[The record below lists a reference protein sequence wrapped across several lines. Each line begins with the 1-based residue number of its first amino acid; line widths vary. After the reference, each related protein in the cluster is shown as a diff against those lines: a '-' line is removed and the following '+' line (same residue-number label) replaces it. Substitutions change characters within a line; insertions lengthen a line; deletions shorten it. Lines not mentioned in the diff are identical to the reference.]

1 MDVSEIKHYFGFV
14 WPRSSISPAV
24 ISTLKNAGSSV
35 IFDVSNE
42 NLSDFTKQLMK
53 YNASARVVDIKIPP
67 ALLASPELPSVLA
80 DTPIG
85 HVWVEL
91 GPLDTADTLYDMTR
105 ASEALSETI
114 DIIPVVSSLETVF
127 HIIDDMSMLGSLAI
141 KGNEAGGFVGAETT
155 LSLLCAART
164 RLKKVERP
172 LDVFVWGAVGTP
184 EAAAGLLIMG
194 VKGIVFETLHWLTDL
209 PGLNPDLRDRI
220 RKLRPEHTEIVG
232 AGLGAPVRLFNKG
245 NSVIVK
251 RLKAL
256 SHRLL
261 AEGSPDQARRA
272 FVAEMTRCAVPLKK
286 SALGPEEAVP
296 LGVET
301 AFAQQFAERFGEET
315 GAAVRSF
322 LEAAYESY
330 TRALLSPDSLKNSP
344 AAKHL
349 GVRYPIIQG
358 AMSWITDEP
367 SFAKAVA
374 EAGAL
379 PTIALGVL
387 DPTTVE
393 EKLGNLH
400 EIMQGRPFAVNI
412 VTLPDNPYRDFHFDW
427 VLKTKPSF
435 VVIAAGDP
443 SHAPRFLQEGIEVI
457 YVTPNL
463 ELMKLA
469 FDLGVKFVVC
479 EGNEAGGHVGANSTL
494 TLAQMIVGLRRASPQ
509 LFEGKTI
516 ALAGGIYD
524 RDTAFFARVLGAD
537 AIQVGT
543 AYLTTREIVSTG
555 ALSEL
560 YQKRILEA
568 QPGDTTLTGE
578 AVGLRVRSL
587 TSPKIC
593 TLLDLERQFA
603 SGAEPEETFRR
614 KIETLTA
621 GSLYIAA
628 KGRDATGTR
637 VMTEDACITEG
648 QFMSGVAA
656 GFLEHAVTLETLHN
670 ELVSGPTAVEKDS
683 LAAGYGKTQRQEQ
696 ARKEATY
703 RGPSAAHMAMP
714 TPAPRKMQERIAITG
729 MSIANSLG
737 VGYAQV
743 LRASLAKKSGITS
756 VPPSRWD
763 HTIYYDPRPRVPEK
777 TYCSFGAFMDVHIS
791 RKDIGVAPHD
801 FRTMTGATRITLLLA
816 EQAIQESG
824 ILASDIP
831 RERISVLI
839 SQNSGEAAG
848 TLQDMIV
855 RGSVDAIAKAAMR
868 ALELE
873 PAHVNELEKEVKKG
887 RLAVDDTTLL
897 GRLNCAAGGFICNK
911 YGFMGPSFALSA
923 ACATSLAALYT
934 AIQFIRNGIIDAAI
948 VGGGEEF
955 LSPMHFLEFSALGAL
970 AGISGIERLP
980 STTSRPFDRDRD
992 GMVLGEGGGM
1002 LVIERESSARK
1013 RGAHIH
1019 AFITGVG
1026 ATNNHL
1032 GMVESS
1038 SQTQE
1043 LAISSS
1049 FNDALYGPDE
1059 VDFVECHATGTK
1071 QGDIEEVRAL
1081 RKFFHRRTGPVLS
1094 SFKSQIGH
1102 TLGASGINSLIRGVS
1117 AMNEGVFPPTLN
1129 YEKPDSELAIE
1140 ESGMVLLGDPDE
1152 WRQRD
1157 GLPRR
1162 MQVNAFGFGGSN
1174 YVIQIEEALDG
1185 KDKILV
1191 DTEARG
1197 DAHQPFSTPVC
1208 HSALPVK
1215 GLVFLE
1221 GVLSGVPYRVAVL
1234 ADDEDAARNILNES
1248 ELLRNGPIVAPQRIR
1263 SLAKKGIYVGP
1274 VNCDP
1279 DNMAFVFPGQ
1289 GSHYAGMGRELYDN
1303 FPVIR
1308 RWMDQAADVAE
1319 FDLLRL
1325 LFHDREED
1333 LQKTRW
1339 QQPALFTLEYAVAQ
1353 YLLSLGVKPKALA
1366 GHSLG
1371 ELTALCLAG
1380 VYSFE
1385 DGFRL
1390 VNKRAVC
1397 MDKACSQGVDPGVM
1411 LACDAPTDVLNDI
1424 LKRYPNTFIT
1434 NVNSPKQVVLGGG
1447 SHAMRSLGLE
1457 LKTLGFRSTL
1467 LRVSMAFHSP
1477 IMRCIRDELEEF
1489 VSHIEFYPPTMPVV
1503 SNTTGQP
1510 FPDDPSQIKRTLM
1523 DHLESPVLWMQ
1534 DINVLAQDFE
1544 ITCFVEVGPREI
1556 LCNLIQDTLEGVEC
1570 IQTCLPSA
1578 EQLVF
1583 KTALARLYVKGHLI
1597 PVNRP
1602 LPLDAGGHALPAS
1615 NIEPTR
1621 LVLPA
1626 HSETER
1632 TPDEEI
1638 RSIIQKHVNAFI
1650 LESFGRFIKPAI
1662 LKSVRETID
1671 PSYTEDRLETFLR
1684 EESLEETLVPVRE
1697 TPPLRMEPTTTAPMT
1712 GDHSAKISA
1721 ALNGLDESDVTER
1734 VIRLIMEATG
1744 YERNEIEPDMDLRE
1758 DLSIRSSRLP
1768 VIMDAVE
1775 GHFGIKIELEDFM
1788 DVRTIRD
1795 ISNRIAM
1802 VMARQQGEQR
1812 GETSASLRP
1821 LQDNLA
1827 HAVDSPRQTI
1837 KRVIFKERSIDTVEL
1852 NPVEITPTEPLLIIS
1867 AKGGAGFRKSI
1878 GDVFRRDYGATIL
1891 TGQFLS
1897 TEAEQELFAVDLR
1910 SEDQISE
1917 ALSAMEQMIE
1927 APSGLVI
1934 VLDQTLSDELR
1945 QLEDVPVV
1953 LVGLFAILKTFLQSP
1968 SKKFALVI
1976 ENRSHEP
1983 SPAMATLQE
1992 GLLGVFLSA
2001 SLELGYVLFR
2011 SLTLHQ
2017 GGDLTKAV
2025 RWALNREIKPVQL
2038 MCNAAGL
2045 YTSEGRVAPLV
2056 EFGDSLRSL
2065 DPSDVIVFS
2074 GGGYGVTSRLARSL
2088 EPYGCKIVLLGRTPI
2103 DEKQPCLKRY
2113 DEQESPD
2120 AISGDREICTD
2131 EEGWAQSPGGEEL
2144 VTTAQRV
2151 RETIQELESR
2161 GMEVSYYP
2169 CDVTDPHAV
2178 KVVFAR
2184 IYENYGRIDGIVHG
2198 AGILRDNLIKS
2209 MNAEDFRKVVE
2220 VKLLGAWNLFQAL
2233 GENPIKFFACLSS
2246 AACIQGNPGQS
2257 NYAAANRMM
2266 SALLPYVMRQ
2276 RPDTI
2281 CKSFMLPPIEG
2292 TGMAD
2297 TPEIRALMK
2306 RAHTGYV
2313 HVDEFAVLFWRELFL
2328 SPREDAWV
2336 LYMRSLPDL
2345 KTSPIRLAESH
2356 DEKDFLLVHGM
2367 AIPKD
2372 RAPLIDTVQELDL
2385 RTGLLKASRKF
2396 STERDL
2402 WIEDHKPFVFLRR
2415 PLLSAIMIIEAML
2428 EACHILYPL
2437 LEVVSVKDVWF
2448 FDVIECPPRSEQDVV
2463 IECATVERKGSLVV
2477 CEAQIYTGTQVTSLG
2492 TGRTHPHYKGAF
2504 VLAPHK
2510 ERAIMERI
2518 KGPQISQ
2525 SKLTEPITRS
2535 AILAQYELR
2544 SGMKDRYRVIDSVS
2558 GLGQGTISAATVY
2571 KHSVDFVDR
2580 PDASYQY
2587 SPYLLEALMQSAHF
2601 YLVGRGDATNAAII
2615 PHRVEDLIFTR
2626 NCHDGERVAV
2636 EGRALK
2642 EDKEGLEWEA
2652 WAVDEAGE
2660 TIMYLKKATFR
2671 WFSLPEIVQAAE

>member
-1 MDVSEIKHYFGFV
+1 MIDI
-14 WPRSSISPAV
+14 RISPALLTT
-24 ISTLKNAGSSV
+24 S
-35 IFDVSNE
+35 D
-42 NLSDFTKQLMK
+42 LS
-53 YNASARVVDIKIPP
+53 
-67 ALLASPELPSVLA
+67 SVLA
-80 DTPIG
+80 DARFG
-85 HVWVEL
+85 RVWVEL
-91 GPLDTADTLYDMTR
+91 GPLDAADTLYDIAR
-105 ASEALSETI
+105 ASEKLAERAV
-114 DIIPVVSSLETVF
+114 IIPVASSLDIIMR
-127 HIIDDMSMLGSLAI
+127 IIDDTPTLRSLAI
-141 KGNEAGGFVGAETT
+141 KGNEAGGFVGTETT

-164 RLKKVERP
+164 RLKKTQRP
-172 LDVFVWGAVGTP
+172 LDVFVWGGIGTP

-194 VKGIVFETLHWLTDL
+194 VKGIVFETVHCLTDL

-232 AGLGAPVRLFNKG
+232 GGLGVPVRLFNKG
-245 NSVIVK
+245 NSAIVK
-251 RLKAL
+251 NLEAL

-261 AEGSPDQARRA
+261 AAGTPDQARRA
-272 FVAEMTRCAVPLKK
+272 FVAEITHCAVQLRD

-296 LGVET
+296 LGVEI
-301 AFAQQFAERFGEET
+301 AFAQQFVERFGKET
-315 GAAVRSF
+315 GAALRSF
-322 LEAAYESY
+322 LEAIYDSY
-330 TRALLSPDSLKNSP
+330 ARALRSPDSLKNSP
-344 AAKHL
+344 SAKKL

-367 SFAKAVA
+367 LFAKAVA

-387 DPTTVE
+387 DPKAVE
-393 EKLGNLH
+393 EKLARLH
-400 EIMQGRPFAVNI
+400 ETMQGRPFAVNI
-412 VTLPDNPYRDFHFDW
+412 VTLPDNPYREFHFDW
-427 VLKTKPSF
+427 VLKTRPRF

-443 SHAPRFLQEGIEVI
+443 SHASRFLEEGIEVI
-457 YVTPNL
+457 YVTPNP

-494 TLAQMIVGLRRASPQ
+494 TLAQKIIALRHTSPA
-509 LFEGKTI
+509 LFEGKTV

-524 RDTAFFARVLGAD
+524 RDTAFFARVLAAD

-543 AYLTTREIVSTG
+543 AYLATREIVSTG
-555 ALSEL
+555 ALSPL

-568 QPGDTTLTGE
+568 QPGDTAITGE
-578 AVGLRVRSL
+578 AAGLRVRSL
-587 TSPKIC
+587 RSPKIC
-593 TLLDLERQFA
+593 TLLDLERQFVC
-603 SGAEPEETFRR
+603 GAEPEESFRR

-621 GSLYIAA
+621 GSLYVAA
-628 KGRDATGTR
+628 KGRDITGTQ
-637 VMTEDACITEG
+637 VMTEDACKAEG
-648 QFMSGVAA
+648 QFMSGVVA
-656 GFLEHAVTLETLHN
+656 GFLERELTLTALHE
-670 ELVSGPTAVEKDS
+670 ELVSGPSAVATDCF
-683 LAAGYGKTQRQEQ
+683 AAGHRETQSQGQ
-696 ARKEATY
+696 SSKGATS
-703 RGPSAAHMAMP
+703 REPSSVHVFP
-714 TPAPRKMQERIAITG
+714 PKPASRSMRERIAITG
-729 MSIANSLG
+729 MSVANSLG
-737 VGYAQV
+737 VGYADV
-743 LRASLAKKSGITS
+743 IRASLAKKSGITA
-756 VPPSRWD
+756 VPRSRWD
-763 HTIYYDPRPRVPEK
+763 HTIYFDPRPRVPEK
-777 TYCSFGAFMDVHIS
+777 TYCSVGAFMDVHIS
-791 RKDIGVAPHD
+791 RKDLGVAPHD

-824 ILASDIP
+824 ILSSDIP

-855 RGSVDAIAKAAMR
+855 RGSADAIGKAAIR
-868 ALELE
+868 ALALE
-873 PAHVNELEKEVKKG
+873 PSHVSELEKEVKKG

-911 YGFMGPSFALSA
+911 YGFMGPSFAVSA
-923 ACATSLAALYT
+923 ACATSLAALFT
-934 AIQFIRNGIIDAAI
+934 AIQFIRNGLIDAAI

-970 AGISGIERLP
+970 AGISGVERPP

-1002 LVIERESSARK
+1002 LVIERESTARK
-1013 RGAHIH
+1013 RGARIH

-1026 ATNNHL
+1026 ASNNHL

-1049 FNDALYGPDE
+1049 FRDAPYGPDE

-1081 RKFFHRRTGPVLS
+1081 RKFFRRRTGPVLS

-1117 AMNEGVFPPTLN
+1117 AMNEGLFPPTLN
-1129 YEKPDSELAIE
+1129 HEQPDSELAIE

-1152 WRQRD
+1152 WRRRD

-1174 YVIQIEEALDG
+1174 YVVQVEEALDG

-1191 DTEARG
+1191 DPSTRTEAQPRFSAPKG
-1197 DAHQPFSTPVC
+1197 D
-1208 HSALPVK
+1208 SASSLK
-1215 GLVFLE
+1215 GLVFFE
-1221 GVLSGVPYRVAVL
+1221 GTLSGVPYRVAVL
-1234 ADDEDAARNILNES
+1234 ADDEDTARAFLNES
-1248 ELLRNGPIVAPQRIR
+1248 DLLRNGPTLAPKRIR
-1263 SLAKKGIYVGP
+1263 SLAKQGIYAGP
-1274 VNCDP
+1274 INLDAE
-1279 DNMAFVFPGQ
+1279 NIAFVFPGQ
-1289 GSHYAGMGRELYDN
+1289 GSHYAGMGRELYEN

-1308 RWMDQAADVAE
+1308 NWMDRAADVAE

-1353 YLLSLGVKPKALA
+1353 YLLSLGVSPKALA

-1411 LACDAPTDVLNDI
+1411 LACDAPADVLDDI

-1434 NVNSPKQVVLGGG
+1434 NVNSPKQVVLGGA
-1447 SHAMRSLGLE
+1447 SDAMRALGLE

-1489 VSHIEFYPPTMPVV
+1489 VSRIEFYPPTMPVV

-1510 FPDDPSQIKRTLM
+1510 FPDDPSQIKRILM

-1534 DINVLAQDFE
+1534 DINILTQQFD

-1556 LCNLIQDTLEGVEC
+1556 LCNLIQDTVEGVEC

-1578 EQLVF
+1578 ELLVF
-1583 KTALARLYVKGHLI
+1583 KTALARLYAKGHLN
-1597 PVNRP
+1597 PPDSP
-1602 LPLDAGGHALPAS
+1602 LPLDAGGHASPVGDIDQTRIALPAR
-1615 NIEPTR
+1615 PD
-1621 LVLPA
+1621 A
-1626 HSETER
+1626 AR
-1632 TPDEEI
+1632 TPHEQI
-1638 RSIIQKHVNAFI
+1638 QSIIQKHVNAFI
-1650 LESFGRFIKPAI
+1650 LESFGRFIKPAV

-1671 PSYTEDRLETFLR
+1671 PTYTEEQLESFLGQASSAQTV
-1684 EESLEETLVPVRE
+1684 EPVRDASALLME
-1697 TPPLRMEPTTTAPMT
+1697 SVTTPPPTGSRSDEADIAEKATTSGA
-1712 GDHSAKISA
+1712 
-1721 ALNGLDESDVTER
+1721 LDETDVTER

-1795 ISNRIAM
+1795 ISSRIAM
-1802 VMARQQGEQR
+1802 VMVRQQGAHEGQ
-1812 GETSASLRP
+1812 TSAPLRP
-1821 LQDNLA
+1821 LAHHLD

-1837 KRVIFKERSIDTVEL
+1837 KRVIFRERSIEVETAEL

-1867 AKGGAGFRKSI
+1867 AKGGTGLRRSI

-1897 TEAEQELFAVDLR
+1897 REKDQELFAVDLR
-1910 SEDQISE
+1910 KEGQTSE
-1917 ALSAMEQMIE
+1917 ALSAMEQIIE
-1927 APSGLVI
+1927 PPSGLVI
-1934 VLDQTLSDELR
+1934 VLDQTLGDELHK
-1945 QLEDVPVV
+1945 LEDVPVV
-1953 LVGLFAILKTFLQSP
+1953 LGGLFEILKTFLQSS
-1968 SKKFALVI
+1968 SKKFALVV

-1983 SPAMATLQE
+1983 SAPMLTLQE
-1992 GLLGVFLSA
+1992 GLLGVLLSA

-2011 SLTLHQ
+2011 SLTVHQ
-2017 GGDLTKAV
+2017 DSDLTKAI
-2025 RWALNREIKPVQL
+2025 RWALNRAIKPVHL
-2038 MCNAAGL
+2038 MCNAAGV
-2045 YTSEGRVAPLV
+2045 YAAEGRVAPLE
-2056 EFGDSLRSL
+2056 EFGGGLRGL
-2065 DPSDVIVFS
+2065 EPSDVIVFS

-2088 EPYGCKIVLLGRTPI
+2088 ELYGCKIVLLGRTPI
-2103 DEKQPCLKRY
+2103 DDQEPPSKSY
-2113 DEQESPD
+2113 DQQEFSD
-2120 AISGDREICTD
+2120 ATMG
-2131 EEGWAQSPGGEEL
+2131 AEEL
-2144 VTTAQRV
+2144 LAQEKGQVQSTRGADLFSTACRV
-2151 RETIQELESR
+2151 RETIQYLESR
-2161 GMEVSYYP
+2161 GIEVSYYS
-2169 CDVTDPHAV
+2169 CDVTDPQAV
-2178 KVVFAR
+2178 KSVFAQ
-2184 IYENYGRIDGIVHG
+2184 IYQTHGRIDGVVHG

-2209 MNAEDFRKVVE
+2209 MDAEDFRRVVE
-2220 VKLLGAWNLFQAL
+2220 VKLLGAWNLLQAL

-2257 NYAAANRMM
+2257 NYAAGNRMM
-2266 SALLPYVMRQ
+2266 SALLSYFMRQ
-2276 RPDTI
+2276 RPETI

-2306 RAHTGYV
+2306 RAHTDYI

-2328 SPREDAWV
+2328 SPRENAWV

-2345 KTSPIRLAESH
+2345 KTAPIELAESH
-2356 DEKDFLLVHGM
+2356 DEKDFLRVHGM
-2367 AIPKD
+2367 AIPRD

-2385 RTGLLKASRKF
+2385 RAGSLKASRRF
-2396 STERDL
+2396 STDRDL
-2402 WIEDHKPFVFLRR
+2402 WIEDHKPFVFLRH
-2415 PLLSAIMIIEAML
+2415 PLLSAVMVIEAML
-2428 EACHILYPL
+2428 EACRIVYPL
-2437 LEVVSVKDVWF
+2437 LEVIAVKDVWF
-2448 FDVIECPPRSEQDVV
+2448 FDVIECPPHSEQEVI
-2463 IECATVERKGSLVV
+2463 IECATVDRKGGHIV
-2477 CEAQIYTGTQVTSLG
+2477 CGAQMFTRPQETSLRPA
-2492 TGRTHPHYKGAF
+2492 RTRPHYKGVF

-2510 ERAIMERI
+2510 ERAITERV
-2518 KGPQISQ
+2518 KGSH
-2525 SKLTEPITRS
+2525 SSDVKLTEPISRS
-2535 AILAQYELR
+2535 EVLAQYELR
-2544 SGMKDRYRVIDSVS
+2544 SAMKDRYRVIDSIS
-2558 GLGQGTISAATVY
+2558 GFGEGTISAATVY
-2571 KHSVDFVDR
+2571 KHSVDFADL
-2580 PDASYQY
+2580 PDAKCQY
-2587 SPYLLEALMQSAHF
+2587 SPYLLEALMQSANF
-2601 YLVGRGDATNAAII
+2601 YLVARGDATNAAII
-2615 PHRVEDLIFTR
+2615 PYRVEDLIFTR
-2626 NCHDGERVAV
+2626 NCKDGEVIAV
-2636 EGRALK
+2636 EGRLLK
-2642 EDKEGLEWEA
+2642 EDRDGLEWEA

-2660 TIMYLKKATFR
+2660 TIMYVKKATFR
-2671 WFSLPEIVQAAE
+2671 WFSLPDSAQAAE